1 MFELRK
7 SVAACPAI
15 GKPLKLLCPLLLIG
29 LLLYLP
35 ACGFHLRGHTSLP
48 AELESIQLLAED
60 LDARQRA
67 LLSRQLQQAGASL
80 QVTDNPQQV
89 QLRVSLGSLASRHLA
104 DAAGSGKTIVRLSR
118 QLTYRLSKA
127 GGEPLIET
135 TTLLQQLDLE
145 LDDNNLLDSDERIR
159 RAGESLDRALIEQL
173 IFSLKRL

>member
-1 MFELRK
+1 MFEQRKFKVLYLTLAPATNLLR
-7 SVAACPAI
+7 SILLAA
-15 GKPLKLLCPLLLIG
+15 

-80 QVTDNPQQV
+80 QVADNPEQV
-89 QLRVSLGSLASRHLA
+89 QLRVSLGPLASRHLA
-104 DAAGSGKTIVRLSR
+104 AAAGSGKIIVRLSR
-118 QLTYRLSKA
+118 QLTYRLGKA
-127 GGEPLIET
+127 GAEPLIET

-173 IFSLKRL
+173 IFGLKRL